1 MSKKL
6 TGQFLCSRMMLPEH
20 CSGLQKHADQLDW
33 DEAHRY
39 PDLDEQRQEE
49 MQQAFEQALA
59 EQAAIEITTLTN
71 SGYRHY
77 SGTPHRCDQAFDLVY
92 LRDREGKLIK
102 IKARDVVGLTRA
114 EQAIDS

>member
-49 MQQAFEQALA
+49 MQQIFEQALA
-59 EQAAIEITTLTN
+59 GQTALEITTLTS

-77 SGTPHRCDQAFDLVY
+77 SGTPLRIDQACGLIY
-92 LRDREGKLIK
+92 LRDKEGKLIK
-102 IKARDVVGLTRA
+102 VFAREAVGLTRG
-114 EQAIDS
+114 QD

>member
-20 CSGLQKHADQLDW
+20 CFGLQKHADQLDRG
-33 DEAHRY
+33 EAHRH

-49 MQQAFEQALA
+49 MQQVFEQALA
-59 EQAAIEITTLTN
+59 CQAALDITTLTS

-77 SGTPHRCDQAFDLVY
+77 SGTPLRSDQAFGLVY

-102 IKARDVVGLTRA
+102 IKAREVVGLTRA
-114 EQAIDS
+114 EQA